1 MAESIDWD
9 GWATTYTTGQS
20 ARLAGRT
27 PVRPFDPPAVLARR
41 VLRPTEED
49 AAWLTGGLA
58 DDERKW
64 FVADLAHRVGG
75 VGDSLFAAMLD
86 AAVAEVNPSFNRSFV
101 EPCMAAFGPRRVN
114 AYLLGVVAA
123 GTDDQKAGA
132 ANALYWAQVG
142 LTFIGNVPAFT
153 PEHATPESRAAYEAL
168 ADIRARK
175 RRLLL
180 ETFVANPNV
189 DVRRSIIPKL
199 HLDPADY
206 PEGLRPLV
214 AEAIA
219 IARGHPDEY
228 IRHRVEV
235 QLGIETLLA
244 PLPHRGTGAG

>member
-1 MAESIDWD
+1 MAEPIDWN
-9 GWATTYTTGQS
+9 GWVTTYTTVRS

-27 PVRPFDPPAVLARR
+27 PERPFDPPAVLARR
-41 VLRPTEED
+41 VLRPTAED
-49 AAWLTGGLA
+49 AAWLTGALT
-58 DDERKW
+58 DEERKW
-64 FVADLAHRVGG
+64 FVADLARRAGDVGEA
-75 VGDSLFAAMLD
+75 LFTPMLN

-101 EPCMAAFGPRRVN
+101 EPCMTAFGPRRVN
-114 AYLLGVVAA
+114 EYLLDVVEA

-142 LTFIGNVPAFT
+142 LTFIGEVPAFT
-153 PEHATPESRAAYEAL
+153 PDHATPESRAAYEAL
-168 ADIRARK
+168 ADIQARK

-235 QLGIETLLA
+235 QLGNE
-244 PLPHRGTGAG
+244 